1 MKDLDVFLLLL
12 LVILG
17 IGSCSYY
24 STQRVDAIV
33 ARVLNEAP

>member
-1 MKDLDVFLLLL
+1 MKDLDAIILLI

-17 IGSCSYY
+17 VGSCSYY